1 MPGSWLAELDEFLRI
16 PSISADD
23 AFAGDISAAGEW
35 VCDFVRR
42 AGGTCELVPTNRH
55 PLAVGEIPASAPFRN
70 GRGPT
75 VLLYGH
81 FDVQPPGAD
90 EDWESP
96 PFEPETRDGWLYGR
110 GAADDKGNL
119 FLLLKAVELL
129 AREDALPVTVRI
141 ACDGEEEVIGTSIVE
156 FLEEDERGA
165 DACVIYD
172 GAMPRRGLPFFFV
185 GTRGLVYYHLRVE
198 TGTHDL
204 HSGFYGGAALNA
216 THVLLQTLSAVATT
230 PEALRVG
237 SAPPTEDEV
246 AAWRELDPGAEVL
259 AGQGATPADSTAA
272 AEFYQRTLTAPAVD
286 INGLK
291 GGEAELQK
299 TVLPVE
305 AEANVSIRLAP
316 GQDVETTAAVF
327 EGPASLGGAR
337 RGAPRARTPV
347 VQPRRA
353 RTHGRRRYPDRP
365 RHVRANARAAS
376 SVGSL
381 WWHIADRPGAGR
393 QGHSG
398 RPHGLRRPGRECSC
412 SERTPAARVHPP
424 GSRCGARHAD
434 RLPGASRGF
443 LNAVG

>member
-1 MPGSWLAELDEFLRI
+1 MSVPGSWLAELDEFLRI

-327 EGPASLGGAR
+327 EDLLRSAAPAGAR
-337 RGAPRARTPV
+337 LELERRSSSPAGLVPTDVAAIRIALDTFEQTLGRRPLLVRCGGTLPIVPALVAKGIPV
-347 VQPRRA
+347 VHTGFDVPEGNVHAPNERLLLEYIPLGVDA
-353 RTHGRRRYPDRP
+353 
-365 RHVRANARAAS
+365 ARATLTAFQALPEAS
-376 SVGSL
+376 
-381 WWHIADRPGAGR
+381 
-393 QGHSG
+393 
-398 RPHGLRRPGRECSC
+398 
-412 SERTPAARVHPP
+412 
-424 GSRCGARHAD
+424 
-434 RLPGASRGF
+434 
-443 LNAVG
+443 